1 MKTIRGRTVVAET
14 ISWSFTAGASSGA
27 GLSSNGT
34 LESEAV
40 TSAVV
45 ALDANMSDPAD
56 LTMQL
61 EDVDRIAFLAVS
73 ASIADG
79 SIEIRADGA
88 DPTPLTGPLL
98 LYGAAVR
105 LFAGDLSTL
114 KVQNKHA
121 TDPAKLSV
129 LIGSKLSA

>member
-1 MKTIRGRTVVAET
+1 VAET

-34 LESEAV
+34 LEAEAV
-40 TSAVV
+40 TAAVV
-45 ALDANMSDPAD
+45 SLEANMSDAAD
-56 LTMQL
+56 LAMQL

-73 ASIADG
+73 ASLTDG
-79 SIEIRADGA
+79 SVEIQADGA
-88 DPTPLTGPLL
+88 NPTPLTGPLL

-121 TDPAKLSV
+121 TDAAELSV